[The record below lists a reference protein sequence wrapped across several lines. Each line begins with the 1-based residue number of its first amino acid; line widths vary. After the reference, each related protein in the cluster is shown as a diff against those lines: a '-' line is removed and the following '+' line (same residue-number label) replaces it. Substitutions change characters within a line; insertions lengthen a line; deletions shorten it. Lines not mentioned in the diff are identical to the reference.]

1 MNVAFSQV
9 SNKSV
14 KSQSSIIKPKKLKTD
29 EKRNKKLVTML
40 NHKMFKGYRQIK
52 KVTNSAFD
60 LNKFMRKAPNEYYP
74 LDDDYNIYY
83 RQKFLSSLKANYSF
97 NDSINIQKC
106 PSSNNY
112 RNEQLKKTKAQ
123 CDLFLT
129 KPNPNDSKYS
139 YPSCNS
145 YKNLFLNEEE
155 KQIYSNLPFLIL
167 NKNDDPCNYMGNPS
181 INAESYKG
189 RNSKRSIGVSCSEGK
204 NNLLTSLSSSALKE
218 QEAKRLI
225 KIEKQK
231 MALSQSEF
239 LFKLSHHN
247 NLIDN
252 SKLNFM
258 KNKGLYH
265 NKTMTNLF
273 LQKKSEDNNNN
284 AFYHKFA
291 LESNPVLK
299 IEVIS
304 QNKNTKNNPTK
315 KGKINLIKGEIDN
328 IYHLIDHFGDN
339 ISHLLDED
347 ENPISNHKKIVYVNQ
362 KSGPSSNESEIMP
375 NNSNLK
381 KPSFSDEEK
390 KNKKEKYLFMK
401 STIFGPNSTTPK
413 GFSGEE
419 STDTYANDFAINMKQ
434 LLDRNKVK
442 KNFFFSISNDSNLLK
457 KSTPSHS
464 NIYAKQSNIKDRLI
478 LSMLSK
484 TCSKNELDEILSKA
498 KYHYKMANNW
508 KKEQI

>member
-1 MNVAFSQV
+1 MNVVFSQS
-9 SNKSV
+9 SNKSQ
-14 KSQSSIIKPKKLKTD
+14 KSQNSIVKPIKLKTD
-29 EKRNKKLVTML
+29 EKRNKKLVTTL

-60 LNKFMRKAPNEYYP
+60 LNTFMRKAPNDYYP

-112 RNEQLKKTKAQ
+112 RNEQLKKSRTQ

-129 KPNPNDSKYS
+129 KQIPNEIKYA
-139 YPSCNS
+139 YPLSNS

-181 INAESYKG
+181 IDAEVNKG

-204 NNLLTSLSSSALKE
+204 NNLLTSISSSALRE

-231 MALSQSEF
+231 MASSQSEF

-247 NLIDN
+247 NLKDN
-252 SKLNFM
+252 SKLNFL

-273 LQKKSEDNNNN
+273 LQMKSEENNNN
-284 AFYHKFA
+284 NGFYHKVA

-304 QNKNTKNNPTK
+304 QNKNNTDKPAK
-315 KGKINLIKGEIDN
+315 KGKINLIKGEIDS
-328 IYHLIDHFGDN
+328 IFHSIEHFGDN

-347 ENPISNHKKIVYVNQ
+347 EKQSNSNKKIVYINE
-362 KSGPSSNESEIMP
+362 KSGPSSNDSGIMN
-375 NNSNLK
+375 NNSKNK
-381 KPSFSDEEK
+381 KPSFSEEEK

-401 STIFGPNSTTPK
+401 STIFGPNSTSAK
-413 GFSGEE
+413 GFSNEE
-419 STDTYANDFAINMKQ
+419 STDTYANDFPINMKN

-442 KNFFFSISNDSNLLK
+442 KNFLFSINHDSNLLK
-457 KSTPSHS
+457 KSTPNHS
-464 NIYAKQSNIKDRLI
+464 NIYAKQSNIKDRLL

-484 TCSKNELDEILSKA
+484 TFSKNELDEILSKT
-498 KYHYKMANNW
+498 KYHYKMASKW
-508 KKEQI
+508 KK